1 MPTCVS
7 HVRLNMLKADLHPL
21 RWLFFFITTSLLVT
35 ADQFSKA
42 WIRTYPEG
50 SVIFQKG
57 FLRIVHIE
65 NSGAAFGMLQGFSS
79 ALMVFDFFAL
89 AGILVY
95 LLFFRQRYPFPGFRT
110 SWVAFTLIFTG
121 TLGNLIDRLNSSV
134 NGITDFLYLGPWP
147 AFNVADSCISI
158 GVVLL
163 VFSLLFI
170 KEKQPTT
177 NREQV

>member
-7 HVRLNMLKADLHPL
+7 HVRLNMPRADLRPL
-21 RWLFFFITTSLLVT
+21 RWLFFFITVSLLVT

-50 SVIFQKG
+50 SVIFQQG

-65 NSGAAFGMLQGFSS
+65 NSGAAFGMFQGFSS
-79 ALMVFDFFAL
+79 VLLIFDFIAL

-95 LLFFRQRYPFPGFRT
+95 LLFFRQRFPFPGFKT
-110 SWVAFTLIFTG
+110 SWVALTLIFTG

-147 AFNVADSCISI
+147 AFNVADSCITV
-158 GVVLL
+158 GVLLL

-170 KEKQPTT
+170 KEK
-177 NREQV
+177 REIKRE